1 MALSVQLAAGL
12 LLKLLSTMTPRTV
25 PILHRF
31 MVLLELLM
39 VLFAHQN
46 EGQSPSANDAS
57 SLNTLLQDY
66 AFRALV
72 HPHTG
77 VIYDG
82 TVPSDLTDIRIA
94 AIRLRS
100 GSLRR
105 REMRYNEFSIP
116 LGLIVK
122 PYVVRLVLVY
132 HNLGNWSSLYYP
144 LPGYTFLTPV
154 IGLLAYDATNLSAT
168 SLPELQVVVSES
180 PISINFSNVTTVPNG
195 ARCVRFGLN
204 SSLEFENLVSSN
216 SCSTDRLGHFSIVVT
231 SSERGSHSKVWKIV
245 GGVVGGLIALLLF
258 ALIVF
263 CLTRVRQNKKVAQME
278 QHADAGVSL
287 QTSRIGNTQVAV
299 ASVTRT
305 QPVLENELVM

>member
-1 MALSVQLAAGL
+1 MN
-12 LLKLLSTMTPRTV
+12 LLSTMTLRPV
-25 PILHRF
+25 PVIHRF

-46 EGQSPSANDAS
+46 EGQSPGANDAS

-66 AFRALV
+66 AFRAFV
-72 HPHTG
+72 RPHTG

-105 REMRYNEFSIP
+105 KGMSYNEFSIP
-116 LGLIVK
+116 FGLSVQ

-144 LPGYTFLTPV
+144 LPAGYTFLTPV

-168 SLPELQVVVSES
+168 NLPELRVVVSES
-180 PISINFSNVTTVPNG
+180 PISINFTNVTTVSNG

-216 SCSTDRLGHFSIVVT
+216 TCSTDRLGHFSIVIN
-231 SSERGSHSKVWKIV
+231 SSERAGNRDSNSKVWKIV
-245 GGVVGGLIALLLF
+245 GSVIGGLIALVLF

-263 CLTRVRQNKKVAQME
+263 CLSRVRKNKKVAQME

-287 QTSRIGNTQVAV
+287 QTSRVGNTQIPV